1 MSKAKVL
8 IVEDDSSIGM
18 VVRAALE
25 AEGINVEVCETTS
38 ARDAA
43 LAANHFDVMLTD
55 VVLKDRDGISSLES
69 VIAEWPDMPIIVMS
83 AQNTLDTA
91 VRASEINAFEYFPK
105 PFDLNELVLAIR
117 QGIEKSQSGSS
128 AGHETLLEATMPM
141 VGRSAAM
148 QDVYRMVARLLR
160 NDLTTLIL
168 GESGTGKELV
178 AEAIHSLGHRKTG
191 PFVAVNMAAIP
202 AELIEA
208 ELFGHE
214 KGAFTGAVG
223 QGIGRFEQAQGGTLF
238 LDEIGDM
245 PHHAQTRLLRALQSG
260 TISRIGGKASIR
272 LDVRI
277 VAATN
282 QDLETL
288 IVEGKFREDLYYRLN
303 VVPVH
308 MPPLRARPEDI
319 GLLTRHFL
327 TLAVREGLPS
337 KHIDDEAIDMLTAMP
352 WRGNVRELKNF
363 IYRLVLTTREDRI
376 TELTLSQLNASAGG
390 ASEEHGN
397 GCTFDAAVAQ
407 FMVDQRQRGDGR
419 NRIYIRALAAFE
431 KPLLQSVMAQAK
443 GNQLQAAAMLG
454 INRNTLRKKLS
465 DYGIV
470 GGKHGEMRRPNDKAI
485 V

>member
-1 MSKAKVL
+1 MKKANVL

-25 AEGINVEVCETTS
+25 AENINVEVVETTS

-43 LAANHFDVMLTD
+43 LAASRYEVMLTD
-55 VVLKDRDGISSLES
+55 VVLKDRDGISSLEP
-69 VIAEWPDMPIIVMS
+69 VIAEWPDMPIIIMS

-105 PFDLNELVLAIR
+105 PFDLNELVVAIK
-117 QGIEKSQSGSS
+117 QGIQKRNNEAPS
-128 AGHETLLEATMPM
+128 GHETLLEATMPM

-160 NDLTTLIL
+160 NDLTALIL

-191 PFVAVNMAAIP
+191 PFVAINMAAIP

-277 VAATN
+277 LAATN
-282 QDLETL
+282 QDLEAL
-288 IVEGKFREDLYYRLN
+288 IAEGKFREDLYYRLN

-327 TLAVREGLPS
+327 KLAAGEGLPS
-337 KHIDDEAIDMLTAMP
+337 KQIDDDAISMLTTMP

-363 IYRLVLTTREDRI
+363 IYRLVLTSREDYI
-376 TELTLSQLNASAGG
+376 SESMLSALNSVRDFAQETPNNA
-390 ASEEHGN
+390 
-397 GCTFDAAVAQ
+397 CTFDAAVAQ
-407 FMVDQRQRGDGR
+407 FMLDQRKNGMSKG
-419 NRIYIRALAAFE
+419 RIYATALAAFE
-431 KPLLQSVMAQAK
+431 KPLLQMVMEQVK

-465 DYGIV
+465 DSGLARSQR
-470 GGKHGEMRRPNDKAI
+470 GDLRR
-485 V
+485 

>member
-1 MSKAKVL
+1 MSKSRVL

-25 AEGINVEVCETTS
+25 AEGIDADVVESVK

-43 LAANHFDVMLTD
+43 LAAIRYDLMLTD
-55 VVLKDRDGISSLES
+55 VVLKDRDGISSLEP
-69 VIAEWPDMPIIVMS
+69 VIAEWPDMPIIIMS

-105 PFDLNELVLAIR
+105 PFDLNELVIAAK
-117 QGIEKSQSGSS
+117 QGINKRQNDTAAS
-128 AGHETLLEATMPM
+128 HETLLEATMPM
-141 VGRSAAM
+141 VGRSVAM

-160 NDLTTLIL
+160 NDLTALIL

-202 AELIEA
+202 SELIEA

-260 TISRIGGKASIR
+260 SISRIGGKASIR

-277 VAATN
+277 IAATN
-282 QDLETL
+282 QDLEAL
-288 IVEGKFREDLYYRLN
+288 IAEGKFREDLYYRLN

-319 GLLTRHFL
+319 GLLAQHFL
-327 TLAVREGLPS
+327 SMAVREGLPA
-337 KHIDDEAIDMLTAMP
+337 KQIDDQAIAVMTSMP

-376 TELTLSQLNASAGG
+376 SDATLTQLGNQAPEVGDIQSA
-390 ASEEHGN
+390 
-397 GCTFDAAVAQ
+397 GCTFDSAVGR
-407 FMVDQRQRGDGR
+407 FMSEQQHKGDGPQ
-419 NRIYIRALAAFE
+419 RIYARALAAFE
-431 KPLLQSVMAQAK
+431 KPLLQRIMAQAK

-454 INRNTLRKKLS
+454 INRNTLRKKLT
-465 DYGIV
+465 DYGL
-470 GGKHGEMRRPNDKAI
+470 GGNR
-485 V
+485 

>member
-1 MSKAKVL
+1 MSQSRVL

-25 AEGINVEVCETTS
+25 GENIGVDVVETAS

-43 LAANHFDVMLTD
+43 LAAAHYDLMLTD
-55 VVLKDRDGISSLES
+55 VILKDGDGIASLENVLNDLPEMP
-69 VIAEWPDMPIIVMS
+69 VIIMS

-105 PFDLNELVLAIR
+105 PFDLNELVVAVK
-117 QGIEKSQSGSS
+117 QGIQKRRNDNTGEQ
-128 AGHETLLEATMPM
+128 ETLLESTMPM
-141 VGRSAAM
+141 VGRSIAM
-148 QDVYRMVARLLR
+148 QEVYRMVARLLR
-160 NDLTTLIL
+160 NDLTALIL

-178 AEAIHSLGHRKTG
+178 AEAIHNLGHRKTG

-277 VAATN
+277 LAATN
-282 QDLETL
+282 QDLEAL
-288 IVEGKFREDLYYRLN
+288 IAAGKFREDLFYRLN

-327 TLAVREGLPS
+327 TLAVREGLPV
-337 KHIDDEAIDMLTAMP
+337 KQIDDDAISMLTAMP

-363 IYRLVLTTREDRI
+363 VYRVVLTAREDRI
-376 TELTLSQLNASAGG
+376 TETTLTQMG
-390 ASEEHGN
+390 ASVGDAAHQGASN
-397 GCTFDAAVAQ
+397 CTFDAAVAQ
-407 FMVDQRQRGDGR
+407 FMTEQRQRGMGR
-419 NRIYIRALAAFE
+419 ERIYARALAAFE
-431 KPLLQSVMAQAK
+431 KPLLQTVMAQAK

-465 DYGIV
+465 DYGLS
-470 GGKHGEMRRPNDKAI
+470 GGKHGDLRR
-485 V
+485 

>member
-1 MSKAKVL
+1 MTKANVL
-8 IVEDDSSIGM
+8 IVEDDNSIGM

-25 AEGINVEVCETTS
+25 AENIDVEVVETTS

-43 LAANHFDVMLTD
+43 LASDRYDLMLTD
-55 VVLKDRDGISSLES
+55 VVLKDRDGISSLEP
-69 VIAEWPDMPIIVMS
+69 VMADWPEMPIIIMS

-105 PFDLNELVLAIR
+105 PFDLNELVVAVK
-117 QGIEKSQSGSS
+117 QGIQKKRNETST
-128 AGHETLLEATMPM
+128 AHETLLEATMPM

-160 NDLTTLIL
+160 NDLTALIL

-277 VAATN
+277 LAATN
-282 QDLETL
+282 QDLEAL
-288 IVEGKFREDLYYRLN
+288 IAAGKFREDLYYRLN

-327 TLAVREGLPS
+327 NLAAGEGLPS
-337 KHIDDEAIDMLTAMP
+337 KQIDDEAITLLTAMP

-363 IYRLVLTTREDRI
+363 IYRLALTTREDHI
-376 TELTLSQLNASAGG
+376 SESTVSQLGG
-390 ASEEHGN
+390 AAWEHAETSAV
-397 GCTFDAAVAQ
+397 GCSFDAAVAQ
-407 FMVDQRQRGDGR
+407 FMGDQRQKGIGR
-419 NRIYIRALAAFE
+419 DRIYSRALAAFE
-431 KPLLQSVMAQAK
+431 KPLLQMVMAQAK
-443 GNQLQAAAMLG
+443 GNQLQAAAILG

-465 DYGIV
+465 DYGLGQRSV
-470 GGKHGEMRRPNDKAI
+470 R
-485 V
+485 

>member
-1 MSKAKVL
+1 MAASKVL
-8 IVEDDSSIGM
+8 IVEDDNSIGT

-25 AEGINVEVCETTS
+25 AEGIDADVCESAS

-43 LAANHFDVMLTD
+43 LAAAHYDLMLSD
-55 VVLKDRDGISSLES
+55 VVLKDRDGIASLGDVVS
-69 VIAEWPDMPIIVMS
+69 QWPDMPIIIMS

-105 PFDLNELVLAIR
+105 PFDLDELVLAVK
-117 QGIEKSQSGSS
+117 QGIAKRRSDSPAENG
-128 AGHETLLEATMPM
+128 TLLGATMPM

-160 NDLTTLIL
+160 NDLSVLIL

-202 AELIEA
+202 SELIEA

-245 PHHAQTRLLRALQSG
+245 PYHAQTRLLRTLQTG

-277 VAATN
+277 IAATN
-282 QDLETL
+282 QDLEAL
-288 IVEGKFREDLYYRLN
+288 ITEGKFREDLYYRLN
-303 VVPVH
+303 VVPVSL
-308 MPPLRARPEDI
+308 PPLRARPEDI

-327 TLAVREGLPS
+327 SLAASEGLPS
-337 KHIDDEAIDMLTAMP
+337 KLIDDDAIALMTTMQ
-352 WRGNVRELKNF
+352 WRGNVRELKNYV
-363 IYRLVLTTREDRI
+363 YRIVLNTREDRI
-376 TELTLSQLNASAGG
+376 TAASIGTAGPVLAEG
-390 ASEEHGN
+390 EQAGYG
-397 GCTFDAAVAQ
+397 GCSFDAAVAQ
-407 FMVDQRQRGDGR
+407 FMLEQKQRGHGGE
-419 NRIYIRALAAFE
+419 RIYSRALAAFE
-431 KPLLQSVMAQAK
+431 RPLLQAVMLQAR

-465 DYGIV
+465 DYGM
-470 GGKHGEMRRPNDKAI
+470 GSGRAGELRR
-485 V
+485 

>member
-1 MSKAKVL
+1 MTKANVL

-25 AEGINVEVCETTS
+25 AENVNAEVVETTN

-43 LAANHFDVMLTD
+43 LAASSYDLMLTD
-55 VVLKDRDGISSLES
+55 VVLKDGDGISSLEP
-69 VIAEWPDMPIIVMS
+69 VIAEWPNMPIIIMS

-105 PFDLNELVLAIR
+105 PFDLNELVVAVK
-117 QGIEKSQSGSS
+117 QGIQKRRSETST
-128 AGHETLLEATMPM
+128 GHETLLEATMPM
-141 VGRSAAM
+141 VGRSVAM

-160 NDLTTLIL
+160 NDLTALIL

-260 TISRIGGKASIR
+260 SISRIGGKASIR

-277 VAATN
+277 LAATN
-282 QDLETL
+282 QDLESL
-288 IVEGKFREDLYYRLN
+288 ISEGKFREDLYYRLN

-327 TLAVREGLPS
+327 NLATREGLPS
-337 KHIDDEAIDMLTAMP
+337 KQIDDEAISLLAAMP

-363 IYRLVLTTREDRI
+363 VYRLVLTTREDRI
-376 TELTLSQLNASAGG
+376 SEGTLAQLGSLGGDVADVSATIC
-390 ASEEHGN
+390 S
-397 GCTFDAAVAQ
+397 FDAAVAQ
-407 FMVDQRQRGDGR
+407 FMTEQRQKGKGR
-419 NRIYIRALAAFE
+419 EQIYTKALAAFE
-431 KPLLQSVMAQAK
+431 KPLLQMVMAQAN
-443 GNQLQAAAMLG
+443 GNQLKAAAILG

-465 DYGIV
+465 DYGLISRIQA
-470 GGKHGEMRRPNDKAI
+470 EMRR
-485 V
+485 

>member
-1 MSKAKVL
+1 MGASRVL
-8 IVEDDSSIGM
+8 IVEDDNSIGM

-25 AEGINVEVCETTS
+25 AEGIDADVCES
-38 ARDAA
+38 AAARDAA
-43 LAANHFDVMLTD
+43 LAASRYDLMLSD
-55 VVLKDRDGISSLES
+55 VVLKDRDGISSLGD
-69 VIAEWPDMPIIVMS
+69 VVAQWPDMPIIIMS

-105 PFDLNELVLAIR
+105 PFDLDELVRAVR
-117 QGIEKSQSGSS
+117 QGIDKRRSQGPAEDS
-128 AGHETLLEATMPM
+128 TLLEATMPM

-160 NDLTTLIL
+160 NDLSVLIL

-223 QGIGRFEQAQGGTLF
+223 QAIGRFEQAQGGTLF

-245 PHHAQTRLLRALQSG
+245 PYHAQTRLLRALQSG

-277 VAATN
+277 IAATN
-282 QDLETL
+282 QDLEAL
-288 IVEGKFREDLYYRLN
+288 IAEGKFREDLYYRLN
-303 VVPVH
+303 VVPVRL
-308 MPPLRARPEDI
+308 PPLRARPEDI

-327 TLAVREGLPS
+327 SLAASEGLPS
-337 KHIDDEAIDMLTAMP
+337 KQIDEDAVQLLTAMP

-363 IYRLVLTTREDRI
+363 VYRLVLNTREDCIVESSIRNI
-376 TELTLSQLNASAGG
+376 ALPVPDSAEASHGG
-390 ASEEHGN
+390 CS
-397 GCTFDAAVAQ
+397 FDAAVAQ
-407 FMVDQRQRGDGR
+407 FMIEQKQRGYGR
-419 NRIYIRALAAFE
+419 ERIYARALAAFE
-431 KPLLQSVMAQAK
+431 RPLLQAVMQQAK

-454 INRNTLRKKLS
+454 INRNTLRKKLN
-465 DYGIV
+465 DYGI
-470 GGKHGEMRRPNDKAI
+470 GGSRLGEPRR
-485 V
+485 

>member
-1 MSKAKVL
+1 MSKARVL

-25 AEGINVEVCETTS
+25 AEGIDVDVCETTS

-43 LAANHFDVMLTD
+43 LAANHYDVMLTD
-55 VVLKDRDGISSLES
+55 VVLKDRDGISSLEG
-69 VIAEWPDMPIIVMS
+69 VIAEWPEMPIIVMS

-105 PFDLNELVLAIR
+105 PFDLNELVVAVR
-117 QGIEKSQSGSS
+117 QGIDKRRSDVLP
-128 AGHETLLEATMPM
+128 GHETLLEASMPM

-160 NDLTTLIL
+160 NDLTALIL

-223 QGIGRFEQAQGGTLF
+223 QSIGRFEQAQGGTLF

-245 PHHAQTRLLRALQSG
+245 PYHAQTRLLRALQSG
-260 TISRIGGKASIR
+260 MINRIGGKAGIR

-277 VAATN
+277 IAATN
-282 QDLETL
+282 QNLEEQ
-288 IVEGKFREDLYYRLN
+288 IAQGKFREDLYYRLN

-308 MPPLRARPEDI
+308 LPPLRARPEDI
-319 GLLTRHFL
+319 GLLVAHFL
-327 TLAVREGLPS
+327 QLAISEGLPG
-337 KHIDDEAIDMLTAMP
+337 KAIDDEAVALLTNMP
-352 WRGNVRELKNF
+352 WKGNVRELKNF
-363 IYRLVLTTREDRI
+363 VYRLVLNAREDRI
-376 TELTLSQLNASAGG
+376 
-390 ASEEHGN
+390 SETTVTNIANPADFDSGPAIER
-397 GCTFDAAVAQ
+397 CSFDAAVLQ
-407 FMVDQRQRGDGR
+407 FLHEHRQRGAGR
-419 NRIYIRALAAFE
+419 ELIYPRALAAFE
-431 KPLLQSVMAQAK
+431 RPLLQAVMKMAK
-443 GNQLQAAAMLG
+443 GNQLKAAALLG

-465 DYGIV
+465 DYSLGS
-470 GGKHGEMRRPNDKAI
+470 GRSGDFSR
-485 V
+485 